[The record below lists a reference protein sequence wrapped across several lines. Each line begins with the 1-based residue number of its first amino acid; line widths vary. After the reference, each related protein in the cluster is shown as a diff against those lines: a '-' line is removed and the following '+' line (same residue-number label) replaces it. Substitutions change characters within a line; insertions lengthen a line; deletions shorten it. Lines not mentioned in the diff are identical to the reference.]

1 MILYRTKLFGFY
13 DESGKLL
20 EKYTKGPAKK
30 DMKNGE
36 MKLSQIYNNQKE
48 H

>member
-30 DMKNGE
+30 RFEKWKNQ
-36 MKLSQIYNNQKE
+36 LVR
-48 H
+48 

>member
-20 EKYTKGPAKK
+20 EKYTKGPLRKGLK
-30 DMKNGE
+30 SGRN
-36 MKLSQIYNNQKE
+36 SW
-48 H
+48 